1 MRLADHATDPFSK
14 EKSMTTKNYTVKGM
28 TCEHCVMSVTEEV
41 SEITGVS
48 AVDVDHASGRLSV
61 TADAIDD
68 RAIAAA
74 VHEAGYALAA
84 PGDLGLSPA

>member
-41 SEITGVS
+41 SEITGV
-48 AVDVDHASGRLSV
+48 
-61 TADAIDD
+61 
-68 RAIAAA
+68 
-74 VHEAGYALAA
+74 
-84 PGDLGLSPA
+84 